1 MADTFYKHGRPQHP
15 TLEEDRPRGGRAK
28 GVKHQ
33 GSWSVG
39 AIILVIVLL
48 VIVGIALFP

>member
-15 TLEEDRPRGGRAK
+15 TLQEDRPRGGPAK
-28 GVKHQ
+28 GVKHKR
-33 GSWSVG
+33 SWSAG
-39 AIILVIVLL
+39 AIVLVIVLL